1 MFHTMLLF
9 GFVFSDPSLLTAL
22 GNHAKDVR
30 LIPQFHLPQR
40 RLHDLP
46 QQLAEHLLQGGG
58 VGSPGL
64 LSRAFDPSHKRR
76 LQHTAGRIKT
86 SSAHGWAHSG

>member
-1 MFHTMLLF
+1 MFHIMLLF
-9 GFVFSDPSLLTAL
+9 GFMFSDPSLLTAL

-46 QQLAEHLLQGGG
+46 QQLAEHRLQGGG

-64 LSRAFDPSHKRR
+64 LSRAFDPP
-76 LQHTAGRIKT
+76 HT
-86 SSAHGWAHSG
+86 W

>member
-40 RLHDLP
+40 RLHRLP
-46 QQLAEHLLQGGG
+46 QQLAEHQLQGGG

-64 LSRAFDPSHKRR
+64 LSRAFDPSHR
-76 LQHTAGRIKT
+76 G
-86 SSAHGWAHSG
+86 

>member
-22 GNHAKDVR
+22 GNHAKDVQ

-40 RLHDLP
+40 RLHDRH
-46 QQLAEHLLQGGG
+46 QQPAEHRRQGGG
-58 VGSPGL
+58 VGSLGL
-64 LSRAFDPSHKRR
+64 LSRAFDPSHM
-76 LQHTAGRIKT
+76 KT
-86 SSAHGWAHSG
+86 STAHGWTHY

>member
-30 LIPQFHLPQR
+30 LIPHFHLPQR

-46 QQLAEHLLQGGG
+46 QPLAEHRLQGGG

-64 LSRAFDPSHKRR
+64 LSRAFDPSHIRR
-76 LQHTAGRIKT
+76 LQHTAGRTKT
-86 SSAHGWAHSG
+86 STALGWTPLG